1 MITAKKVI
9 LPGVFTALLIGA
21 QLVLSGV
28 SGIELV
34 TVLLLTFTYK
44 YGSKQGLLVA
54 TAFSLLR
61 CFLFGF
67 FPNVVVL
74 YLVYYNLFALVFGMM
89 GQVFK
94 REYALK
100 KHILL
105 IGMAVILTAAFT
117 LLDDVITPWMCAFT
131 WKATKAYF
139 LASLYTMFP
148 QMLCAGLTV
157 SFIFPPL
164 LRVLRLLD

>member
-1 MITAKKVI
+1 MVTAKKII
-9 LPGVFTALLIGA
+9 LPGVFTALLLGA

-28 SGIELV
+28 SGVELV
-34 TVLLLTFTYK
+34 TVLLLTFAYK

-67 FPNVVVL
+67 FPNVVIL
-74 YLVYYNLFALVFGMM
+74 YLVYYNLFAFVFGVI
-89 GQVFK
+89 GRLLK

-105 IGMAVILTAAFT
+105 IVMALVLTALFT
-117 LLDDVITPWMCAFT
+117 LLDDVITPLTYAFT
-131 WKATKAYF
+131 WNATKAYF
-139 LASLYTMFP
+139 LASLYTMSL

-157 SFIFPPL
+157 AVLFPPL
-164 LRVLRLLD
+164 LRILQLFD

>member
-74 YLVYYNLFALVFGMM
+74 YLVPMLLPALSM
-89 GQVFK
+89 
-94 REYALK
+94 
-100 KHILL
+100 
-105 IGMAVILTAAFT
+105 
-117 LLDDVITPWMCAFT
+117 
-131 WKATKAYF
+131 
-139 LASLYTMFP
+139 
-148 QMLCAGLTV
+148 
-157 SFIFPPL
+157 
-164 LRVLRLLD
+164 

>member
-34 TVLLLTFTYK
+34 TVLLLTFVYK
-44 YGSKQGLLVA
+44 YGTKQGLLVA

-94 REYALK
+94 REYTLK

-139 LASLYTMFP
+139 LASLYTMFS